1 MKKYKLKKDFLY
13 LKTGDTVEIT
23 RVKDLLAGLP
33 RYIISENQWIIAEI
47 LDLTRFVFDDYF
59 EEEKEEDENI
69 FNLQEW
75 DKYYSLNSNWYICL
89 ENYNSKF
96 DKDVIENWNAFLTKR
111 EAEKELARRKAIFNI
126 KKYCFKNNIEYKEN
140 VSDEDF
146 YIWITYDSENE
157 EFNQSVF
164 TDHIDY
170 WVLFFNSYEDL
181 ENIVKN
187 CEEDLKIIFNF

>member
-23 RVKDLLAGLP
+23 RVKDLWAGLP

-59 EEEKEEDENI
+59 EDIQSDSI
-69 FNLQEW
+69 FNLKDW
-75 DKYYSLNSNWYICL
+75 DEYFCINSAWGIYSYHYDWSVSDKEIL
-89 ENYNSKF
+89 ES
-96 DKDVIENWNAFLTKR
+96 WNAFLTKR

-126 KKYCFKNNIEYKEN
+126 KKYCFENNIEYKEN
-140 VSDEDF
+140 VSDDIF
-146 YIWITYDSENE
+146 YIGITYDSENE

-187 CEEDLKIIFNF
+187 CEEELKIIFGIE